1 MLKVLAS
8 LLCLLP
14 LVSEASVLLGDAAKG
29 KVIHEKQCTACHD
42 SNVYTRTNRRVK
54 TSEGLKSQ
62 VNGCLRQTGIKL
74 KDAEID
80 DLVKYLNDTY
90 YKLD

>member
-1 MLKVLAS
+1 MLKSLTA

-14 LVSEASVLLGDAAKG
+14 LASEASILLGDAAKG
-29 KVIHEKQCTACHD
+29 KAVHDKQCASCHD
-42 SNVYTRTNRRVK
+42 SSVYTRANRRVK
-54 TSEGLKSQ
+54 TSEGLKTQ

-80 DLVKYLNDTY
+80 DVVKYLNDTY
-90 YKLD
+90 YKFD

>member
-1 MLKVLAS
+1 MLKSLTA

-14 LVSEASVLLGDAAKG
+14 LASEASILLGDAAKG
-29 KVIHEKQCTACHD
+29 KAVHDKQCAACHD
-42 SNVYTRTNRRVK
+42 SSVYTRVDRRVK
-54 TSEGLKSQ
+54 TPEGLKSQ

-80 DLVKYLNDTY
+80 DVVKYLNDSY
-90 YKLD
+90 YKFD